1 MTLYQVAARI
11 DENGNVSGGSAGDQ
25 TNREVMVYQYAN
37 YSKGWEG
44 VLRLQQGKL
53 TKAEYYRALNRLM
66 HTAVTIANNENVG
79 YDQGNRGSLWD
90 YMSKRGWKLRYCP
103 HIGKCECD
111 CSMLMGVVANT
122 ALKPIKAINGTI
134 PKTVYTGNM
143 REIFTDLKGKTS
155 WTWVSSGLNFTTG
168 DGLKRGDILLN
179 EGHHTAM
186 FIGNTKQGQ
195 YYC

>member
-11 DENGNVSGGSAGDQ
+11 DENGKASGGNPGDQ
-25 TNREVMVYQYAN
+25 TGKEVMVYQYSN
-37 YSKGWEG
+37 YSHGWDG

-53 TKAEYYRALNRLM
+53 TKAEYFRALNRLM
-66 HTAVTIANNENVG
+66 HTAVAIAENDNVG
-79 YDQGNRGSLWD
+79 YDQSNRGSLWD
-90 YMSKRGWKLRYCP
+90 YMSKRDWKMRYCSR
-103 HIGKCECD
+103 ISKCECD
-111 CSMLMGVVANT
+111 CSLLMGVVANT
-122 ALKPIKAINGTI
+122 ALKPIKAINGTV

-143 REIFTDLKGKTS
+143 REIFTGLKGKAS
-155 WTWVSSGLNFTTG
+155 WAWISSGLNFATG

-179 EGHHTAM
+179 EGHHTAI